1 MIVLNTRNNLFKEIR
16 EDVETAQRHLT
27 IIESLMKEQPAGIIK
42 IAQTTG
48 IPEHKIRYSLRIL
61 ERDGII
67 TPSREGAMIT
77 PEFLEQKQHIL
88 LELREILKD
97 LSAMEDRVGKSFFG
111 KK

>member
-1 MIVLNTRNNLFKEIR
+1 MIVLNTKNNLFKELR
-16 EDVETAQRHLT
+16 EDIETTRRHLM

-48 IPEHKIRYSLRIL
+48 LPEHKIRYSLRIL

-67 TPSREGAMIT
+67 IPSREGAIIT
-77 PEFLEQKQHIL
+77 PEFLDQKQHIL
-88 LELREILKD
+88 LELREILQD
-97 LSAMEDRVGKSFFG
+97 ITALEDRVGKSFFG